1 MTTSRADVAPA
12 RLVAIDGGVTAAAGF
27 RWASVSAGIKKK
39 AGALDL
45 SIIAAR
51 GPVAAAG
58 IFTTNLA
65 QAAPVLVSRRHLED
79 TAGYAA
85 AVVVNAGCA
94 NACTGA
100 DGLAHAEQMAAETA
114 AAVGIIFGYFPA
126 RRAAQ
131 LDPIEALRHE

>member
-1 MTTSRADVAPA
+1 MTTSRADVALA

-27 RWASVSAGIKKK
+27 RSAAVSAGIKKK

-85 AVVVNAGCA
+85 AVVVTVAGSQDEVKDVEVFQPFHIA
-94 NACTGA
+94 GTQRIALN
-100 DGLAHAEQMAAETA
+100 
-114 AAVGIIFGYFPA
+114 IFF
-126 RRAAQ
+126 RQAQ
-131 LDPIEALRHE
+131 